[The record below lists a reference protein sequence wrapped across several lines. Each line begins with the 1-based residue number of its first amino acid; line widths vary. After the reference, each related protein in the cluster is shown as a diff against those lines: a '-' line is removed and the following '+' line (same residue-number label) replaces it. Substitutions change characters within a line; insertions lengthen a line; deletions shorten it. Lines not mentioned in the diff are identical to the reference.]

1 MQQHTVEPAGSESIG
16 AVSNLTARVLFA
28 VVAIP
33 VVVAIILAGGF
44 VLAALLAVAGTL
56 ATAEYFRLARA
67 ASYEPLEVA
76 GVALAFILPICV
88 FGYHVGKFAPPVLT
102 LGAFIILALFA
113 LTIFARGP
121 GGHPIGAAAITVFGV
136 LYGAGLLSFAY
147 GIRYHNYA
155 VGRSAGT
162 ALLLYPLV
170 LTWISDTAAFFVGR
184 SVGRH
189 KLMPSVSPGK
199 TVEGAV
205 GALVV
210 CAIASWCYAHW
221 VLPRYAFLAM
231 RPLTAVLLGTI
242 LSVAAQLGDLAES
255 LMKREAGLKDSS
267 NLIPGHG
274 GVLDRIDGLLFA
286 LPVAYLAFTFP
297 HVLLPAIR

>member
-1 MQQHTVEPAGSESIG
+1 M
-16 AVSNLTARVLFA
+16 AVSNLTARVVFA

-33 VVVAIILAGGF
+33 VVIAIIWAGGF
-44 VLAALLAVAGTL
+44 VLAALLAVAGAL

-88 FGYHVGKFAPPVLT
+88 FGYHVGEFAPPVLT
-102 LGAFIILALFA
+102 LGFGVVLVLFA
-113 LTIFARGP
+113 LTIFVRGP
-121 GGHPIGAAAITVFGV
+121 GGHPMGAAAVTVFGV
-136 LYGAGLLSFAY
+136 LYGAGMLCFAY
-147 GIRYHNYA
+147 GLRYHNYA
-155 VGRSAGT
+155 VGRNAGV
-162 ALLLYPLV
+162 ALLLYPLL
-170 LTWISDTAAFFVGR
+170 LTWISDTGAFVVGR

-210 CAIASWCYAHW
+210 CAVASWCYAHW
-221 VLPRYAFLAM
+221 VLPRFAFLAM
-231 RPLTAVLLGTI
+231 RPLIALLLGVG
-242 LSVAAQLGDLAES
+242 LSVAVQLGDLAES
-255 LMKREAGLKDSS
+255 LIKREAGLKDSS

-286 LPVAYLAFTFP
+286 LPAAYLAFTFP

>member
-1 MQQHTVEPAGSESIG
+1 M

-28 VVAIP
+28 VIAIP
-33 VVVAIILAGGF
+33 VVAAIIWAGGF
-44 VLAALLAVAGTL
+44 VLAALLSVAGAL

-88 FGYHVGKFAPPVLT
+88 FGYHVGEFAPPVLT
-102 LGAFIILALFA
+102 LGAAIFLALFA
-113 LTIFARGP
+113 LAIFARGP
-121 GGHPIGAAAITVFGV
+121 GGHPMGAVAITVFGV
-136 LYGAGLLSFAY
+136 LYGAGLLCFAY
-147 GIRYHNYA
+147 GLRYHNYA
-155 VGRSAGT
+155 VGRRAGT
-162 ALLLYPLV
+162 ALLFYPLII
-170 LTWISDTAAFFVGR
+170 TWISDIAGFFVGR
-184 SVGRH
+184 SVGRR

-210 CAIASWCYAHW
+210 CAVASWCYARW
-221 VLPRYAFLAM
+221 ALPSYAFLTM
-231 RPLTAVLLGTI
+231 RPLIAVLLGI
-242 LSVAAQLGDLAES
+242 GLSVAVQLGDLAES
-255 LMKREAGLKDSS
+255 LIKREAGLKDSS